1 MWGDWATRCL
11 AYKDS
16 RTPFKT
22 LMAYF
27 LMGSVVGFGTLNQP
41 KPKYMTNPQTAQD
54 FTRRCEAHIQKTAWQ
69 QAFKDCNKAISLND
83 APSKAY
89 FGRSAVRR
97 HYFKDFAS
105 SEADFAKGQRL
116 ILEQN
121 KKIRAQVLR
130 QERNP

>member
-83 APSKAY
+83 APQSAY
-89 FGRSAVRR
+89 FGLVLFVAIIL
-97 HYFKDFAS
+97 KTITAL
-105 SEADFAKGQRL
+105 RL
-116 ILEQN
+116 ISL
-121 KKIRAQVLR
+121 KGSA
-130 QERNP
+130 